1 MATATPMEGE
11 TFAQFLA
18 RLGIEIDEFYN
29 LNPDFAADRYVAGQQ
44 FAIPENRNYQSTV
57 VPQPAPVASSV
68 SHAPAAP
75 SDAPSG
81 LLGGGAQGLFEQM
94 LKDFRKAFQTYLSAP
109 SFIQNM
115 DTATA
120 GAKAGKGTGP
130 GWSTQEAEFL
140 RQNEDVYSTRYEEQ
154 VQRQL
159 AENPTLSSDSPSL
172 MPDAFLRSLNPR
184 TDMEMRSNEARGGR
198 AKVPY
203 TGVRRLRF

>member
-18 RLGIEIDEFYN
+18 RLGIEIDEFYS
-29 LNPDFAADRYVAGQQ
+29 LNPDFAADKYVAGQQ

-68 SHAPAAP
+68 SQAPAAP
-75 SDAPSG
+75 SDAPTG
-81 LLGGGAQGLFEQM
+81 MLGGGGAQGLFEQM

-120 GAKAGKGTGP
+120 GAKAGKGAGP
-130 GWSTQEAEFL
+130 GWGTKEAEFM
-140 RQNEDVYSTRYEEQ
+140 RSNEDIYSGRYEEQ
-154 VQRQL
+154 VQRQF
-159 AENPTLSSDSPSL
+159 AETGELPTLTPEE
-172 MPDAFLRSLNPR
+172 FLRTVKPR